1 MQTYYFYENG
11 TRLIAQYRSGSK
23 AIALKYFAK
32 SFPRVYRRGNFTVT
46 TTNGRAV
53 NPRTLVSAKLQRM
66 PNGTIKVLVS
76 PGAMAKMRVGNP
88 AGHLTL
94 SGRESAMER
103 TVYVDEA
110 KIGTVRYRLGSG
122 LWEALDK
129 RNVSHGD
136 RYTSSWNAAKQ
147 LALGLGIRTDNA

>member
-53 NPRTLVSAKLQRM
+53 NPSTLVPAKLQRM

-76 PGAMAKMRVGNP
+76 PGAMAKMRNP
-88 AGHLTL
+88 GTDKVLTRDQAKAIARSYDSAL
-94 SGRESAMER
+94 YGGPGSKVWKVWTSKGALIIGR
-103 TVYVDEA
+103 
-110 KIGTVRYRLGSG
+110 
-122 LWEALDK
+122 K
-129 RNVSHGD
+129 R
-136 RYTSSWNAAKQ
+136 
-147 LALGLGIRTDNA
+147 